1 MWVVNAVDLCNYLMI
16 FWFLIGLLSFGKT
29 KDLICFIVT
38 ASLISFGSLPR
49 ATDAKI
55 GHQRW
60 WTPLST
66 KQASYAGHDFAPKLA
81 PMIFL

>member
-1 MWVVNAVDLCNYLMI
+1 MWVVKAIDYLMI
-16 FWFLIGLLSFGKT
+16 WYFGFGKT
-29 KDLICFIVT
+29 KDLICFIVM